1 MSVKSQTLEVDG
13 ASLYFE
19 TRGSGP
25 LLLLIPGGPQDA
37 GVFVGLAEALA
48 DEFTTVAVDPRCNS
62 RSVCEARDTDLE
74 VELLASDMAAII
86 AHLGDGPVHVF
97 GTSGGAQIALALAT
111 NHPEG
116 IATVIAHEP
125 PAVMLLDDP
134 SEALAADERVYAAYQ
149 NGGAQAAFQ
158 TFREVSGM
166 EDGEAPPQPQSAE
179 EAATFGRI
187 NGNME
192 YFFAHGMR
200 PLTAFTPDVAKL
212 ADGPVRIVI
221 GAGVMTEGES
231 THQASLALAEQ
242 IGEEPVIFP
251 GDHVAYTYAPEAFAE
266 VVSRI
271 LR

>member
-1 MSVKSQTLEVDG
+1 MAAQFQMLEVNG

-19 TRGSGP
+19 IRGSGP

-48 DEFTTVAVDPRCNS
+48 DEYTTVSVDPRCNS
-62 RSVCEARDTDLE
+62 RSVCEARDTDLD
-74 VELLASDMAAII
+74 VALLASDMASII
-86 AHLGDGPVHVF
+86 AHLRNGPVHVF
-97 GTSGGAQIALALAT
+97 GTSGGAQIALALAA
-111 NHPEG
+111 NYPEG

-134 SEALAADERVYAAYQ
+134 SEALAADERVYTAYQ
-149 NGGAQAAFQ
+149 NGGAQSAFQ
-158 TFREVSGM
+158 TFLEVSGM
-166 EDGEAPPQPQSAE
+166 ANGEAPPEPQSAE

-212 ADGPVRIVI
+212 VDGPVRIVV
-221 GAGVMTEGES
+221 GAGAATEGEH
-231 THQASLALAEQ
+231 THLASLALAQ
-242 IGEEPVIFP
+242 RLGQEPAIFP

-266 VVSRI
+266 VLSAA